1 MSNNYLGLVILVSSI
16 KRFVKFQIFVILFL
30 SASFTRADPYSL
42 ESLSEYLT
50 NLKFLKANFL
60 QVNAD
65 GSESSGSILMKR
77 PGRMRFE
84 YDRPDNTLVIVA
96 AGALAIFD
104 PKGDQEPMTYPVRN
118 NPISLLL
125 NSEIDLVNS
134 GIVSN
139 YMETSEEAVLVIRD
153 PKIPES
159 GSVELLFSGVQ
170 TELKKFTVKNENGTS
185 TSIVLEDVE
194 YPKNIN
200 DTLFSIALEI
210 NERKDHY
217 K

>member
-1 MSNNYLGLVILVSSI
+1 MSNNYLGLVILVRSI
-16 KRFVKFQIFVILFL
+16 KRFVKFQIVVILFL

-84 YDRPDNTLVIVA
+84 YDKPDNTLVLVA

-125 NSEIDLVNS
+125 NSEIDLINS

-139 YMETSEEAVLVIRD
+139 YTETSEEAVVVIRD

-159 GSVELLFSGVQ
+159 GSVELLFSGAQ
-170 TELKKFTVKNENGTS
+170 PRLKKFTVKNENGTS
-185 TSIVLEDVE
+185 TSIVLEDTE

-210 NERKDHY
+210 NKRKDII

>member
-1 MSNNYLGLVILVSSI
+1 MFSSI
-16 KRFVKFQIFVILFL
+16 KRFVKFQIFVIFFV

-42 ESLSEYLT
+42 ENISEYLA
-50 NLKFLKANFL
+50 NLKFLKANFT
-60 QVNAD
+60 QINAD

-84 YDRPDNTLVIVA
+84 YNKPDNTLVLVA

-125 NSEIDLVNS
+125 KSEIDLINS
-134 GIVSN
+134 GMVSN
-139 YMETSEEAVLVIRD
+139 YKKGLEEAVLTIKD
-153 PKIPES
+153 PTKPKR
-159 GSVELLFSGVQ
+159 GSVELLFLGEQ
-170 TELKKFTVKNENGTS
+170 PELKKFTLKNENGTS
-185 TSIVLEDVE
+185 TSIFLENNE
-194 YPKNIN
+194 YPNNIN

-210 NERKDHY
+210 NKRKESE
-217 K
+217 

>member
-1 MSNNYLGLVILVSSI
+1 MVF
-16 KRFVKFQIFVILFL
+16 KTFVIFFA
-30 SASFTRADPYSL
+30 SASITQADPYSL
-42 ESLSEYLT
+42 ENLSKYLE
-50 NLKFLKANFL
+50 NLKYFKANFL

-84 YDRPDNTLVIVA
+84 YDKPDNSLVLVA

-104 PKGDQEPMTYPVRN
+104 PKGDQEPIIYPVRN

-139 YMETSEEAVLVIRD
+139 YIEASEEAVLIIRD
-153 PKIPES
+153 PLTPES

-170 TELKKFTVKNENGTS
+170 PELKKFIVKNENGTS
-185 TSIVLEDVE
+185 TSIALEDTE

-200 DTLFSIALEI
+200 DTLFSVALEI
-210 NERKDHY
+210 NKRKDSD

>member
-84 YDRPDNTLVIVA
+84 YDKPDNTLVLVA

-104 PKGDQEPMTYPVRN
+104 PKGDQEPMTYPLKN

-125 NSEIDLVNS
+125 NSEIDLIDS

-139 YMETSEEAVLVIRD
+139 YLEALEEAFLVIRD
-153 PKIPES
+153 PRSPES
-159 GSVELLFSGVQ
+159 GSVELLFSGAQ
-170 TELKKFTVKNENGTS
+170 PKLKKFTIKNENGTS
-185 TSIVLEDVE
+185 TSIILEDIE

-200 DTLFSIALEI
+200 DTLFSVALEI
-210 NERKDHY
+210 NERKDHD

>member
-1 MSNNYLGLVILVSSI
+1 MVSIVKS
-16 KRFVKFQIFVILFL
+16 FVKFQIFAVLLL
-30 SASFTRADPYSL
+30 SASILRADPYSL
-42 ESLSEYLT
+42 ENLSDYLT
-50 NLKFLKANFL
+50 NLKSLKANFV

-65 GSESSGSILMKR
+65 GSESSGIILMKR

-84 YDRPDNTLVIVA
+84 YDKPDKTLVIVS

-125 NSEIDLVNS
+125 KSEIDLVNS
-134 GIVSN
+134 GMVSN
-139 YMETSEEAVLVIRD
+139 YAQKLDEAVLIIKD
-153 PKIPES
+153 PTKPER

-170 TELKKFTVKNENGTS
+170 PELKKFTIKNENGTS
-185 TSIVLEDVE
+185 TSIALEDTE

-200 DTLFSIALEI
+200 NTLFSIALETDK
-210 NERKDHY
+210 RKDSD
-217 K
+217 